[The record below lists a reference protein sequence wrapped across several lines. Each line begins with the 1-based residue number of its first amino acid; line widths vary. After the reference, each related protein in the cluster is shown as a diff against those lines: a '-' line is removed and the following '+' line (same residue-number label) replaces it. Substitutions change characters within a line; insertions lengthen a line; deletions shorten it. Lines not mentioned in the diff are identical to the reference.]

1 MGSESKLITFIF
13 IALLLIMSYG
23 YATGE
28 AQDAADADP
37 THTGKAFL
45 ADVVP
50 YFWMFFILV
59 DIGII
64 GIVTFDEII

>member
-1 MGSESKLITFIF
+1 MGSESKLMTFLF

-23 YATGE
+23 YVTGE

-59 DIGII
+59 DIGVI
-64 GIVTFDEII
+64 GVVTWDEIT